1 MNLNTTADSV
11 MMFCILATISIS
23 DAVLTL
29 LSIPSK
35 GIFINQRELLATK
48 TNKELRA
55 MLVDLKTTS
64 KLSKM
69 RKSELINLV
78 LLHA

>member
-1 MNLNTTADSV
+1 MNFTTTADSV
-11 MMFCILATISIS
+11 MMFLILASMAIF
-23 DAVLTL
+23 DALSTL
-29 LSIPSK
+29 LSILNK
-35 GIFINQRELLATK
+35 GIFINQRDFLATK

-55 MLVDLKTTS
+55 MLVDVQTT
-64 KLSKM
+64 SKM

>member
-11 MMFCILATISIS
+11 MMFLILAAISIS

-35 GIFINQRELLATK
+35 GIFVNQKEVLLKK

-55 MLVDLKTTS
+55 MLVDVKTTS
-64 KLSKM
+64 NM
-69 RKSELINLV
+69 RKSELVNLV